1 MIIIPAIDLMGGK
14 VVRLKKGIK
23 KDYKVYSDN
32 PVEVAKKFYN
42 LGAERIHIVD
52 LDAAFNPK
60 HSNFDIIRDI
70 IDAVPSKIE
79 VGGGIRGIE
88 DVERYISAGAYR
100 IIIGTMAVKE
110 PDKFGDIIDRFGD
123 KIIAGVDILNGFV
136 HIAGWVE
143 DTKIEYLNFLVKIK
157 DMGIKEVIITD
168 IKRDGML
175 SGVDVDFYRDVV
187 YRTDLKI
194 IVSGGIKDKTDIE
207 KLKNMECCGVFG
219 VIIGKAIYEKR
230 IDLHNVLEGSV

>member
-14 VVRLKKGIK
+14 VVRLEKGIK
-23 KDYKVYSDN
+23 KNYKVYSND
-32 PVEVAKKFYN
+32 PVETAEKFYS

-52 LDAAFNPK
+52 LDAAFDPK
-60 HSNFDIIRDI
+60 HSNFEIIRKI
-70 IDAVPSKIE
+70 IDAVPAKVE
-79 VGGGIRGIE
+79 VGGGIRDIE
-88 DVERYISAGAYR
+88 DVEKYLSAGAYR

-110 PDKFGDIIDRFGD
+110 PEKFGNIIDRFGD

-143 DTKIEYLNFLVKIK
+143 DTKIEYLNFLGKMK
-157 DMGIKEVIITD
+157 DMGIREVIITD

-187 YRTDLKI
+187 YRTDLKV
-194 IVSGGIKDKTDIE
+194 IVSGGIRDKSDIE
-207 KLKNMECCGVFG
+207 KLQKMECCGVYG

-230 IDLHNVLEGSV
+230 IDLKNVLEAQ